1 MNRGTC
7 RFLAGGLVLLAGLAA
22 ARAAIPE
29 TPSGVLMA
37 NYLRYILLDQVETQG
52 ADVIAQAPAADRTA
66 MQASLNRWTESL
78 QGTIRGDLEARLG
91 DGAREQFEAF
101 IDDFSRAEQAQDL
114 AYLENLGRET
124 GWPGPVSAYED
135 FRRWGVESWLAS
147 EMQGGVDLLSEMAAR
162 AQAKAQA
169 AAAPARKSNPL
180 RDAEAAPAAVEYEE
194 PESGA
199 PLQSFS
205 ALREERRQKAL
216 EQAQAGMQQVAA
228 EREAW
233 EQEYA
238 GDVAAKA
245 QAEAEAMKKQAERLA
260 ATDQEVLEQD
270 KNSLKTKLIG
280 VLAGGVEAGV
290 GGFTGAIG
298 SRLADEAVNEIFK

>member
-1 MNRGTC
+1 MNRATC
-7 RFLAGGLVLLAGLAA
+7 LFLAGCLALSAGLFT

-29 TPSGVLMA
+29 TPSGALMA
-37 NYLRYILLDQVETQG
+37 NYLRYLLLDQVETQG
-52 ADVIAQAPAADRTA
+52 ADVIAQAPAAD
-66 MQASLNRWTESL
+66 QAGLRAALDRWTGAL
-78 QGTIRGDLEARLG
+78 QQTIRGDLEARLG
-91 DGAREQFEAF
+91 DNARQQFEDF
-101 IDDFSRAEQAQDL
+101 IDAFSRAEQAQDM

-147 EMQGGVDLLSEMAAR
+147 DMQGGVDLLSEMTAR
-162 AQAKAQA
+162 AQP
-169 AAAPARKSNPL
+169 AAAPPPRKSNPL

-205 ALREERRQKAL
+205 SLREERRQKAL
-216 EQAQAGMQQVAA
+216 EQAQAGMQQVAS

-238 GDVAAKA
+238 SDVAAKA

-290 GGFTGAIG
+290 GGFTGAVG